1 MDRRGFLS
9 TLAAVFS
16 APLRYFA
23 KAIPQRPLR
32 DVSALS
38 SPLGSGGWTPLVRE
52 SYPGA
57 WQQNVELRAESL
69 LAYFAVYACQTLI
82 ANDIAKMRLKLVQ
95 QDDDD
100 IWIET
105 ESASFSPVLR
115 KPNHFQTRV
124 QFYQWWI
131 TSKLAHGNT
140 YVLKE
145 RDNRG
150 VVIALYVLDPARTRV
165 LVAPDGS
172 VFYELQADPL
182 ASVLPS
188 EMGDR
193 IAVPAREIIHDLCC
207 PLFHPLV
214 GVSPIF
220 ACGMSALQG
229 LQIQT
234 SSSSFFG
241 KGAKPSGVVSAP
253 GQISQATADRLK
265 AYWETAFAA
274 DNAGRVAI
282 LGDGLK
288 YEPITMTAVDAQLIE
303 QLKFTAET
311 VCACYHVPP
320 YMIGIAPPPNYNNI
334 EALSQQ
340 YYAQALQIHIE
351 SLEVL
356 MDEGLALPDPYGTEF
371 ELDDLLRMDTATL
384 IDAEKNAVGAG
395 IKSPNES
402 RARLNLKPV
411 QGGETPYLQQQN
423 YSLAALDR
431 RDAEVTEPT
440 VPPEMPAPTPTID
453 EQAAKILQ
461 FRMKAAALNLLPAA

>member
-1 MDRRGFLS
+1 VQLFGLTIAR
-9 TLAAVFS
+9 T
-16 APLRYFA
+16 
-23 KAIPQRPLR
+23 KALERQFR
-32 DVSALS
+32 DVGMTSP
-38 SPLGSGGWTPLVRE
+38 PLGAGGWYPLIRE
-52 SYPGA
+52 SFPGA

-82 ANDIAKMRLKLVQ
+82 TNDIAKMRLKLVQ

-100 IWIET
+100 IWVET

-124 QFYQWWI
+124 QFYQWWM

-140 YVLKE
+140 YVLKQ
-145 RDNRG
+145 RDQRG
-150 VVIALYVLDPARTRV
+150 VVVALYVLDATRVRV
-165 LVAPDGS
+165 LVAPDGA
-172 VFYELQADPL
+172 VFYELTPDPI
-182 ASVLPS
+182 SNVQPLP
-188 EMGDR
+188 EGDR
-193 IAVPAREIIHDLCC
+193 IVVPAREIIHDVCC
-207 PLFHPLV
+207 PLFHPLL

-220 ACGMSALQG
+220 ACGISALQG
-229 LQIQT
+229 LQIQN

-253 GQISQATADRLK
+253 GQVSQATADRLK
-265 AYWETAFAA
+265 AYWETAFAG

-288 YEPITMTAVDAQLIE
+288 YEPVTMTAVDAQLIE
-303 QLKFTAET
+303 QLKFSAET

-320 YMIGIAPPPNYNNI
+320 YKIGVAPPPNYNNI
-334 EALSQQ
+334 EALSQE

-384 IDAEKNAVGAG
+384 IEAEKNAVGAG

-431 RDAEVTEPT
+431 RDADVAAAAPT
-440 VPPEMPAPTPTID
+440 AAPAPTPTID
-453 EQAAKILQ
+453 EMAAGLDEQLYQI
-461 FRMKAAALNLLPAA
+461 KAAALDLPT

>member
-1 MDRRGFLS
+1 MQIFGL
-9 TLAAVFS
+9 TI
-16 APLRYFA
+16 LRT
-23 KAIPQRPLR
+23 KALERQLR
-32 DVSALS
+32 DVGLLS
-38 SPLGSGGWTPLVRE
+38 PPLGSGGWYPLVRE
-52 SYPGA
+52 SYTGA
-57 WQQNVELRAESL
+57 WQQNVELRADSL

-82 ANDIAKMRLKLVQ
+82 ANDIAKMRLKLVE

-115 KPNHFQTRV
+115 KPNHFQTRL

-140 YVLKE
+140 YVLKQ

-150 VVIALYVLDPARTRV
+150 VVTALYVLDPTRVRV

-172 VFYELQADPL
+172 VFYELQAEPL
-182 ASVLPS
+182 SSVLPS
-188 EMGDR
+188 VDGQP
-193 IAVPAREIIHDLCC
+193 IVVPAREIIHDVMC

-220 ACGMSALQG
+220 ACGISALQG
-229 LQIQT
+229 LQIQNA
-234 SSSSFFG
+234 SSSFFG

-265 AYWETAFAA
+265 AYWESAFAG

-282 LGDGLK
+282 LGDGLQ
-288 YEPITMTAVDAQLIE
+288 YESITMTAVDAQLIE

-320 YMIGIAPPPNYNNI
+320 YKIGITAPPNYNNI
-334 EALSQQ
+334 EALSQE

-351 SLEVL
+351 SIEIL

-384 IDAEKNAVGAG
+384 IEAEKNAVGAG

-411 QGGETPYLQQQN
+411 QGGATPYLQQQN

-431 RDAEVTEPT
+431 RDTEVTEPS
-440 VPPEMPAPTPTID
+440 EPAAEAAPQPTID
-453 EQAAKILQ
+453 EMAAMLTA
-461 FRMKAAALNLLPAA
+461 FRMKAAALDLPA